1 MGIYNHFIT
10 KYKET
15 DMKNNKPNFLLI
27 HGAWHGGWVW
37 NEISEILRYQRY
49 SVSTPT
55 LTGLGE
61 KKHLLSSKITIE
73 TFIEDVVNHIVFEN
87 LNNIILVG
95 HSFAGSVI
103 SGVADRLKDRIQK
116 LIYFDAMILI
126 DGQKPFDITPKETVE
141 QRIELAKKFGNNISI
156 PAPSADAFGVFDI
169 KKSLLLEEKLTPH
182 PLSAFQSKLILK
194 NEVGNGIPLSY
205 IFCTKPVYKSL
216 ESSREVV
223 RKMKWPIF
231 ELNAGHDAMLTH
243 PKETLNLL
251 MKICN

>member
-1 MGIYNHFIT
+1 
-10 KYKET
+10 
-15 DMKNNKPNFLLI
+15 MKNNKPHFLLI

-37 NEISEILRYQRY
+37 NEISDILRYQRY

-73 TFIEDVVNHIVFEN
+73 TFIEDVVNHIIFEN

-126 DGQKPFDITPKETVE
+126 DGQKPFDITPKETVD

>member
-1 MGIYNHFIT
+1 
-10 KYKET
+10 
-15 DMKNNKPNFLLI
+15 MKNNKPHFLLI

-37 NEISEILRYQRY
+37 NEISDILRYQRY

-223 RKMKWPIF
+223 HKMKWPIF

>member
-1 MGIYNHFIT
+1 
-10 KYKET
+10 
-15 DMKNNKPNFLLI
+15 MKNNKPHFLLI

-73 TFIEDVVNHIVFEN
+73 TFIEDVVNHIIFEN

-141 QRIELAKKFGNNISI
+141 QRIELAKTFGNNISI

-216 ESSREVV
+216 ESSREIV

>member
-1 MGIYNHFIT
+1 
-10 KYKET
+10 
-15 DMKNNKPNFLLI
+15 MKNNKPHFLLI

-37 NEISEILRYQRY
+37 NEISEILNYQGY

-61 KKHLLSSKITIE
+61 KKHLLSSKITID
-73 TFIEDVVNHIVFEN
+73 TFIEDVVNHIIFEN

-103 SGVADRLKDRIQK
+103 SGVADKLKDRIQK
-116 LIYFDAMILI
+116 LIYFDAVILK
-126 DGQKPFDITPKETVE
+126 DGQKPFDIAPKELVK
-141 QRIELAKKFGNNISI
+141 QRIELAKKFGNGISI
-156 PAPSADAFGVFDI
+156 PAPSAEAFGVFDV

-182 PLSAFQSKLILK
+182 PLSTYQSKLTIK
-194 NEVGNGIPLSY
+194 NEIGNGIPLFY
-205 IFCTKPVYKSL
+205 IFCNDPVYKSL
-216 ESSREVV
+216 ESSRKVV
-223 RKMKWPIF
+223 RKLKWPIF

>member
-1 MGIYNHFIT
+1 
-10 KYKET
+10 
-15 DMKNNKPNFLLI
+15 MKNNKPHFLLI

-37 NEISEILRYQRY
+37 NEISEILNYQGY

-61 KKHLLSSKITIE
+61 KKHLLSSKITID
-73 TFIEDVVNHIVFEN
+73 TFIEDVVNHIIFEN

-95 HSFAGSVI
+95 HSFAGSII
-103 SGVADRLKDRIQK
+103 SGVADKLKDRIQK
-116 LIYFDAMILI
+116 LIYFDAVII
-126 DGQKPFDITPKETVE
+126 KDGQKPFDIAPKELVK
-141 QRIELAKKFGNNISI
+141 QRIELAKRFGNGISI
-156 PAPSADAFGVFDI
+156 PAPSADAFGVFDV

-182 PLSAFQSKLILK
+182 PLSTYQSKLTIK
-194 NEVGNGIPLSY
+194 NEIGNGIPLFY
-205 IFCTKPVYKSL
+205 IFCNDPVYKSL

-223 RKMKWPIF
+223 RKLKWPIF

>member
-1 MGIYNHFIT
+1 
-10 KYKET
+10 
-15 DMKNNKPNFLLI
+15 MKNNKPHFLLI

-37 NEISEILRYQRY
+37 NEISEILNYQGY

-61 KKHLLSSKITIE
+61 KKHLLSSKITID
-73 TFIEDVVNHIVFEN
+73 TFIEDVVNHIIFEN

-103 SGVADRLKDRIQK
+103 SGVADKLKDRIQK
-116 LIYFDAMILI
+116 LIYFDAVILK
-126 DGQKPFDITPKETVE
+126 DGQKPFDIAPKELVK
-141 QRIELAKKFGNNISI
+141 QRIELAKRFGNGISI
-156 PAPSADAFGVFDI
+156 PAPSADAFGVFDV

-182 PLSAFQSKLILK
+182 PLSTYQSKLTIK
-194 NEVGNGIPLSY
+194 NEIGNGIPLSY
-205 IFCTKPVYKSL
+205 IFCNDPVYKSL
-216 ESSREVV
+216 ESSRQVV

>member
-1 MGIYNHFIT
+1 
-10 KYKET
+10 
-15 DMKNNKPNFLLI
+15 MKNNKLHFLLI

-37 NEISEILRYQRY
+37 NEISDILRYQRY

-73 TFIEDVVNHIVFEN
+73 TFIEDVVNHIIFEN

-103 SGVADRLKDRIQK
+103 SGVADKLKDRIQK

-251 MKICN
+251 MKICY

>member
-1 MGIYNHFIT
+1 
-10 KYKET
+10 
-15 DMKNNKPNFLLI
+15 MKNNKPHFLLI

-73 TFIEDVVNHIVFEN
+73 TFIEDVVNHIIFEN

-116 LIYFDAMILI
+116 LIYFDAMILL

-194 NEVGNGIPLSY
+194 NKVGNGIPLSY

>member
-1 MGIYNHFIT
+1 
-10 KYKET
+10 
-15 DMKNNKPNFLLI
+15 MKNNKPHFLLI

-49 SVSTPT
+49 SVSAPT

-73 TFIEDVVNHIVFEN
+73 TFIQDVVNHIVFEN

-103 SGVADRLKDRIQK
+103 SGVADRLKDRIKK

-126 DGQKPFDITPKETVE
+126 NGQKPFDITPKEIVE
-141 QRIELAKKFGNNISI
+141 QRIELAKKFGDGISI

-205 IFCTKPVYKSL
+205 IYCTKPVYKSL
-216 ESSREVV
+216 ESSRAVV
-223 RKMKWPIF
+223 SKMKWPIF

>member
-1 MGIYNHFIT
+1 
-10 KYKET
+10 
-15 DMKNNKPNFLLI
+15 MKNNKPHFLLI

-73 TFIEDVVNHIVFEN
+73 TFIEDVVNHIIFEN

-126 DGQKPFDITPKETVE
+126 DGQKPFDIAPKVLVK
-141 QRIELAKKFGNNISI
+141 QRIELAKRFGNGISI
-156 PAPSADAFGVFDI
+156 PAPSADAFGVFDV

-182 PLSAFQSKLILK
+182 PLSTYQSKLTIK
-194 NEVGNGIPLSY
+194 NEIGNGIPLFY
-205 IFCTKPVYKSL
+205 IFCNDPVYKSL
-216 ESSREVV
+216 ESSRKVV
-223 RKMKWPIF
+223 RKLKWPIF

>member
-1 MGIYNHFIT
+1 
-10 KYKET
+10 
-15 DMKNNKPNFLLI
+15 MKNNKPHFLLI

-73 TFIEDVVNHIVFEN
+73 TFIEDVVNHIIFEN

-205 IFCTKPVYKSL
+205 IFCKKPVYKSL

>member
-1 MGIYNHFIT
+1 
-10 KYKET
+10 
-15 DMKNNKPNFLLI
+15 MKNNKPHFLLI

-73 TFIEDVVNHIVFEN
+73 TFIEDIVNHIVFEN

-141 QRIELAKKFGNNISI
+141 QKQLEE
-156 PAPSADAFGVFDI
+156 I
-169 KKSLLLEEKLTPH
+169 KKWIEKGKMRVLMPLLKILLTIMAINVGLTQAPGSGG
-182 PLSAFQSKLILK
+182 LLI
-194 NEVGNGIPLSY
+194 
-205 IFCTKPVYKSL
+205 
-216 ESSREVV
+216 
-223 RKMKWPIF
+223 
-231 ELNAGHDAMLTH
+231 MLDF
-243 PKETLNLL
+243 PN
-251 MKICN
+251 

>member
-1 MGIYNHFIT
+1 
-10 KYKET
+10 
-15 DMKNNKPNFLLI
+15 MKNNKPHFLLI

-73 TFIEDVVNHIVFEN
+73 TFIEDVVNHIIFEN

-141 QRIELAKKFGNNISI
+141 QRIELAKKFGNKISI
-156 PAPSADAFGVFDI
+156 PAPSAGAFGVFDV

-205 IFCTKPVYKSL
+205 IFCKKPIYKSL

>member
-1 MGIYNHFIT
+1 
-10 KYKET
+10 
-15 DMKNNKPNFLLI
+15 MKNNKPHFLLI

-103 SGVADRLKDRIQK
+103 SGVADRFKDRIQK

>member
-1 MGIYNHFIT
+1 
-10 KYKET
+10 
-15 DMKNNKPNFLLI
+15 MKNNKPHFLLI

-61 KKHLLSSKITIE
+61 KKHLLSSKITID
-73 TFIEDVVNHIVFEN
+73 TFIEDVVNHIIFEN

>member
-1 MGIYNHFIT
+1 
-10 KYKET
+10 
-15 DMKNNKPNFLLI
+15 MKNNKPHFLLI

-37 NEISEILRYQRY
+37 NEISYILRYQRY

-73 TFIEDVVNHIVFEN
+73 TFIEDVVNHIIFEN

>member
-1 MGIYNHFIT
+1 
-10 KYKET
+10 
-15 DMKNNKPNFLLI
+15 MKNNKPHFLLI

-37 NEISEILRYQRY
+37 NEISEILNYQGY

-61 KKHLLSSKITIE
+61 KKHLLSSKITID
-73 TFIEDVVNHIVFEN
+73 TFIEDVVNHIIFEN

-103 SGVADRLKDRIQK
+103 SGVADKLKDRIQK
-116 LIYFDAMILI
+116 LIYFDAVILK
-126 DGQKPFDITPKETVE
+126 DGQKPFDIAPKELVKE
-141 QRIELAKKFGNNISI
+141 RIELAKRFGNGISI
-156 PAPSADAFGVFDI
+156 PAPSADAFGVFDV

-182 PLSAFQSKLILK
+182 PLSTYQSKLTIK
-194 NEVGNGIPLSY
+194 NEIGNGIPLFY
-205 IFCTKPVYKSL
+205 IFCNNPVYKSL

-223 RKMKWPIF
+223 RKLKWPIF

>member
-1 MGIYNHFIT
+1 
-10 KYKET
+10 
-15 DMKNNKPNFLLI
+15 MKNNKPHFLLI

-73 TFIEDVVNHIVFEN
+73 TFIEDVVNHIIFEN

-103 SGVADRLKDRIQK
+103 SGVADKLKDRIQK
-116 LIYFDAMILI
+116 LIYFDAVILK
-126 DGQKPFDITPKETVE
+126 DGQKPFDIAPKELVK
-141 QRIELAKKFGNNISI
+141 QRIELAKRFGNGISI
-156 PAPSADAFGVFDI
+156 PAPSADAFGVFDV

-182 PLSAFQSKLILK
+182 PLSTYQSKLTIK
-194 NEVGNGIPLSY
+194 NEIGNGIPLFY
-205 IFCTKPVYKSL
+205 IFCNNPVYKSL

-223 RKMKWPIF
+223 RKLKWPIF

>member
-1 MGIYNHFIT
+1 
-10 KYKET
+10 
-15 DMKNNKPNFLLI
+15 MKNNKPHFLLI

-73 TFIEDVVNHIVFEN
+73 TFIEDIVNHIVFEN

-126 DGQKPFDITPKETVE
+126 DGQKPFDISPKETVE

>member
-1 MGIYNHFIT
+1 
-10 KYKET
+10 
-15 DMKNNKPNFLLI
+15 MKNNKPHFLLI

-37 NEISEILRYQRY
+37 NEISDILRYQRY

-73 TFIEDVVNHIVFEN
+73 TFIEDVVNHIIFEN

-182 PLSAFQSKLILK
+182 PLSAFQSKLVLK

>member
-1 MGIYNHFIT
+1 
-10 KYKET
+10 
-15 DMKNNKPNFLLI
+15 MKNNKPHFLLI

-37 NEISEILRYQRY
+37 NEISDILRYQRY

-73 TFIEDVVNHIVFEN
+73 TFIEDVVNHIIFEN

-103 SGVADRLKDRIQK
+103 SGVADKLKDRIQK

-194 NEVGNGIPLSY
+194 NKVGNGIPLSY

>member
-1 MGIYNHFIT
+1 
-10 KYKET
+10 
-15 DMKNNKPNFLLI
+15 MKNNKPHFLLI

-37 NEISEILRYQRY
+37 NEISDILRYQRY

-73 TFIEDVVNHIVFEN
+73 TFIEDVVNHIIFEN

-103 SGVADRLKDRIQK
+103 SGVADKLKDRIQK

-251 MKICN
+251 MKICY

>member
-1 MGIYNHFIT
+1 
-10 KYKET
+10 
-15 DMKNNKPNFLLI
+15 MKNNKPHFLLI

-49 SVSTPT
+49 SVSNPT

-73 TFIEDVVNHIVFEN
+73 TFIEDVVNHIIFEN

-95 HSFAGSVI
+95 HSFAGNVI

-126 DGQKPFDITPKETVE
+126 DGQKPFDITPKETIE
-141 QRIELAKKFGNNISI
+141 QRIELAKKFGNKISI
-156 PAPSADAFGVFDI
+156 PAPSADAFGVFDV

-194 NEVGNGIPLSY
+194 NEIGNGIPLSY
-205 IFCTKPVYKSL
+205 IFCKKPIYKSL

>member
-1 MGIYNHFIT
+1 
-10 KYKET
+10 
-15 DMKNNKPNFLLI
+15 MKNNKPHFLLI

-73 TFIEDVVNHIVFEN
+73 TFIEDVVNHIIFEN

-103 SGVADRLKDRIQK
+103 SGVADKLKDRIQK

>member
-1 MGIYNHFIT
+1 
-10 KYKET
+10 
-15 DMKNNKPNFLLI
+15 MK
-27 HGAWHGGWVW
+27 
-37 NEISEILRYQRY
+37 
-49 SVSTPT
+49 
-55 LTGLGE
+55 

-73 TFIEDVVNHIVFEN
+73 TFIEDVVNHIIFED

>member
-1 MGIYNHFIT
+1 
-10 KYKET
+10 
-15 DMKNNKPNFLLI
+15 MKNNKPHFLLI

-37 NEISEILRYQRY
+37 NEISEILNYQGY

-61 KKHLLSSKITIE
+61 KKHLLSSKITID
-73 TFIEDVVNHIVFEN
+73 TFIEDVVNHIIFEN

-103 SGVADRLKDRIQK
+103 SGVADKLKDRIQK
-116 LIYFDAMILI
+116 LIYFDAVILK
-126 DGQKPFDITPKETVE
+126 DGQKPFDIAPKELVK
-141 QRIELAKKFGNNISI
+141 QRIELAKRFGNGISI
-156 PAPSADAFGVFDI
+156 PAPSADAFGVFDV

-182 PLSAFQSKLILK
+182 PLSTYQSKLTIK
-194 NEVGNGIPLSY
+194 NEIGNGIPLFY
-205 IFCTKPVYKSL
+205 IFCNNPVYKSL

-223 RKMKWPIF
+223 RKLKWPIF

>member
-1 MGIYNHFIT
+1 
-10 KYKET
+10 
-15 DMKNNKPNFLLI
+15 MKNNKPHFLLI

-73 TFIEDVVNHIVFEN
+73 TFIEDVVNHIIFED

>member
-1 MGIYNHFIT
+1 
-10 KYKET
+10 
-15 DMKNNKPNFLLI
+15 MKNNKPHFLLI

-37 NEISEILRYQRY
+37 NEISEILNYQGY

-61 KKHLLSSKITIE
+61 KKHLLSSKITID
-73 TFIEDVVNHIVFEN
+73 TFIEDVVNHIIFEN

-116 LIYFDAMILI
+116 LIYFDAVILK
-126 DGQKPFDITPKETVE
+126 DGQKPFDIAPKELVK
-141 QRIELAKKFGNNISI
+141 QRIELAKRFGNGISI
-156 PAPSADAFGVFDI
+156 PAPSADAFGVFDV

-182 PLSAFQSKLILK
+182 PLSTYQSKLTIK
-194 NEVGNGIPLSY
+194 NEIGNGIPLFY
-205 IFCTKPVYKSL
+205 IFCNDPVYKSL
-216 ESSREVV
+216 ESSRKVV
-223 RKMKWPIF
+223 RKLKWPIF

>member
-1 MGIYNHFIT
+1 
-10 KYKET
+10 
-15 DMKNNKPNFLLI
+15 MKNNKPHFLLI

-103 SGVADRLKDRIQK
+103 SGVADRLKDRIKK

-126 DGQKPFDITPKETVE
+126 DGQKPFDISPKEIVK

-205 IFCTKPVYKSL
+205 IYCTKPVYKSL
-216 ESSREVV
+216 ESSRAVV

>member
-1 MGIYNHFIT
+1 
-10 KYKET
+10 
-15 DMKNNKPNFLLI
+15 MKNNKPHFLLI

-37 NEISEILRYQRY
+37 NEISEILNYQGY

-61 KKHLLSSKITIE
+61 KKHLLSSKITID
-73 TFIEDVVNHIVFEN
+73 TFIEDVVNHIIFEN

-103 SGVADRLKDRIQK
+103 SGVADKLKDRIQK
-116 LIYFDAMILI
+116 LIYFDAVILK
-126 DGQKPFDITPKETVE
+126 DGQKPFDIAPKELVKE
-141 QRIELAKKFGNNISI
+141 RIELAKRFGNGISI
-156 PAPSADAFGVFDI
+156 PAPSADAFGVFDV

-182 PLSAFQSKLILK
+182 PLSTYQSKLTIK
-194 NEVGNGIPLSY
+194 NEIGNGIPLFY
-205 IFCTKPVYKSL
+205 IFCNDPVYKSL
-216 ESSREVV
+216 ESSRKVV
-223 RKMKWPIF
+223 RKLKWPIF

>member
-1 MGIYNHFIT
+1 
-10 KYKET
+10 
-15 DMKNNKPNFLLI
+15 MKNNKPHFLLI

-103 SGVADRLKDRIQK
+103 SGVADRLKDRIKK

-126 DGQKPFDITPKETVE
+126 DGQKPFDISPKEIVK

-205 IFCTKPVYKSL
+205 IYCTKPVYKSL
-216 ESSREVV
+216 ESSRAVV

-251 MKICN
+251 MKICY

>member
-1 MGIYNHFIT
+1 
-10 KYKET
+10 
-15 DMKNNKPNFLLI
+15 MKNNKPHFLLI

-73 TFIEDVVNHIVFEN
+73 TFIEDIVNHIVFEN

-126 DGQKPFDITPKETVE
+126 DGQKPFDISPKESVQ

>member
-1 MGIYNHFIT
+1 
-10 KYKET
+10 
-15 DMKNNKPNFLLI
+15 MKNNKPHFLLI

-37 NEISEILRYQRY
+37 NEISDILRYQRY

-73 TFIEDVVNHIVFEN
+73 TFIEDVVNHIIFEN

-126 DGQKPFDITPKETVE
+126 DGQKPFDIIPKETVE